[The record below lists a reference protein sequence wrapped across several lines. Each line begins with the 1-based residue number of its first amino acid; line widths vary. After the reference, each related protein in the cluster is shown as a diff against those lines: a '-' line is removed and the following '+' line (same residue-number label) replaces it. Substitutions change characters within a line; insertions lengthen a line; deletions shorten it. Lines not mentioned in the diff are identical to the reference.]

1 MVALGPRWDAEA
13 DDRMFWGSKTP
24 GRRRSAA
31 ELGRYLGHVAA
42 EGGGGGG
49 GGGEAGA

>member
-1 MVALGPRWDAEA
+1 MVALGPREDAEA

-24 GRRRSAA
+24 GRRRAAA

-42 EGGGGGG
+42 EGGGGDGG
-49 GGGEAGA
+49 SEAGA